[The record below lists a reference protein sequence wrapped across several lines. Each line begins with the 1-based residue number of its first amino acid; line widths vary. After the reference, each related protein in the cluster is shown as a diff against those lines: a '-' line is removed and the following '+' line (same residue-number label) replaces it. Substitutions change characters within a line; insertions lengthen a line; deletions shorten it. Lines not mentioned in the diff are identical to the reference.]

1 MVLAAALAV
10 LGGCSAVRL
19 AYDNADTL
27 LAWQANS
34 WFDFQGELAEE
45 RDRRIAAFLAWHRAH
60 ALPQYARLAEEAARR
75 LERRLVR
82 ADLEWAYDV
91 AFAQI
96 REALAAAAWEAAPL
110 LDRLEAENLSHF
122 EARLAE
128 ENRKFAREHLR
139 PPPEERR
146 KQRLQRTVD
155 RLEDWLGDLSE
166 AQLRLVRSY
175 NERAPLADEMRAREH
190 QRLQRELV
198 AMLRARE
205 ATRKLADWAPNWDRN
220 REPAYAEAI
229 RRIRTE
235 TMDMLLD
242 LDRTLTGA
250 QRRAAVARLRSWA
263 ADFERLVRQ

>member
-1 MVLAAALAV
+1 MQF
-10 LGGCSAVRL
+10 
-19 AYDNADTL
+19 AYNNADTL
-27 LAWQANS
+27 LRWQANS
-34 WFDFQGELAEE
+34 WFDLHGELAEE
-45 RDRRIAAFLAWHRAH
+45 RDRRIAAFLAWHRAQ

-75 LERRLVR
+75 LERGLAR
-82 ADLEWAYDV
+82 ADLEWAYDAV
-91 AFAQI
+91 FGQM
-96 REALAAAAWEAAPL
+96 REALRAAAREAAPL

-122 EARLAE
+122 ETRLAE
-128 ENRKFAREHLR
+128 DNRKFAREYLR

-146 KQRLQRTVD
+146 ERRLRRTVE
-155 RLEDWLGDLSE
+155 RLEDWVGGLSE
-166 AQLRLVRSY
+166 EQLRRVRRY

-205 ATRKLADWAPNWDRN
+205 ATRKLADWAPNWDRD

-242 LDRTLTGA
+242 LDRMLTGE

-263 ADFERLVRQ
+263 ADFEHLMRR